1 MENRQQELEDILK
14 NAEMLEQDANLVEE
28 KKSIKE
34 KGKIIPFIFFRF
46 LIVTKEKKTMPVFF
60 NKR

>member
-14 NAEMLEQDANLVEE
+14 NAEVLQQEASSAED

-34 KGKIIPFIFFRF
+34 KGEMILLRF
-46 LIVTKEKKTMPVFF
+46 CKF
-60 NKR
+60 